1 VCLRQRPRRKLKN
14 VGIGAMDYAYIC
26 DGMLLQGGADVSPAH
41 YGQHP
46 LHEDR
51 AGDPVDDAYEMGL
64 VDATMVA

>member
-1 VCLRQRPRRKLKN
+1 
-14 VGIGAMDYAYIC
+14 MDYAYIC